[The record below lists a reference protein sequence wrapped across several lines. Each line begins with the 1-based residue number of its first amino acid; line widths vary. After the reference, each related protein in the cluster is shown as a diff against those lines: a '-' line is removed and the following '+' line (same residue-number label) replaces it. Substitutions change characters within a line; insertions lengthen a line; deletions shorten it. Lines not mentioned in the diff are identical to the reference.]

1 MKYSLVKPLRA
12 YNPTIVTD
20 DGLAMN
26 SKTTIQPDRATA
38 NKPIGV
44 LDSGVGGISVLKHI
58 HALLPNE
65 QLLYV
70 ADSKYAP
77 YGNKTP
83 EQIQSRCFEIADFL
97 IAKDAKALVVA
108 CNTATAAAID
118 VMRAK
123 FTLPI
128 IGMEP
133 AVKPAAA
140 ATKNGIIGVLATVG
154 TLKSAQFAALL
165 ESYGRNVK
173 VVTQACIG
181 LVECIERGELNNE
194 STLELIKQYCQ
205 TLLDEGADTIVLG
218 CTHYPFVRQLIEQ
231 VVGPE
236 VVLIDTGA
244 AVAKQLQMRLSALE
258 LLAGDQ
264 IFSQT
269 SNVAFWSNSEVTNAK
284 QVITQLWGSSTT
296 HIDFSYFGT
305 TAHPIA

>member
-1 MKYSLVKPLRA
+1 MLA

-20 DGLAMN
+20 DDLVMSVQTMN
-26 SKTTIQPDRATA
+26 QSTRLIA
-38 NKPIGV
+38 NNPIGV

-58 HALLPNE
+58 HSLLPHE
-65 QLLYV
+65 ALCYV

-97 IAKDAKALVVA
+97 IAQDVKALVVA

-118 VMRAK
+118 AMREK
-123 FTLPI
+123 YSLPI

-165 ESYGRNVK
+165 ESYGRNVE
-173 VVTQACIG
+173 VVSQACIG
-181 LVECIERGELNNE
+181 LVECIERGELDTNN
-194 STLELIKQYCQ
+194 TIKLVKQYCQ
-205 TLLDEGADTIVLG
+205 PLLDEGADTIVLG
-218 CTHYPFVRQLIEQ
+218 CTHYPFVRPLIEKI
-231 VVGPE
+231 VGPN

-244 AVAKQLQMRLSALE
+244 AVANQLKHRLEAFD
-258 LLAGDQ
+258 LLVIAS
-264 IFSQT
+264 SQT
-269 SNVAFWSNSEVTNAK
+269 AKIDFWTNSVFPKAAL
-284 QVITQLWGSSTT
+284 VIKDLWGKPAK
-296 HIDFSYFGT
+296 INVL
-305 TAHPIA
+305 